1 MRCLSS
7 GRLCA
12 YKENRKETNMSI
24 VKDGVMLVTYETECS
39 TICEY
44 MTETEFNI
52 LKKDELN
59 GKIRIMGHRN
69 LSYSK

>member
-1 MRCLSS
+1 
-7 GRLCA
+7 
-12 YKENRKETNMSI
+12 MSI
-24 VKDGVMLVTYETECS
+24 VKDGVMLLTYETECS

-52 LKKDELN
+52 LQKDELN

>member
-1 MRCLSS
+1 
-7 GRLCA
+7 
-12 YKENRKETNMSI
+12 MSI

-59 GKIRIMGHRN
+59 GKIRIMGHGAPK
-69 LSYSK
+69 LVGVESLK